1 MYLVMGRG
9 IGFGPKHHC
18 APDAVEYVPAAQKVH
33 TESFTAPA
41 TALESGPRI
50 DTQCSSNNMGWAEK
64 EPASHWLAASQ
75 AKRLNKQLSELGSST
90 SMGSSEA

>member
-1 MYLVMGRG
+1 
-9 IGFGPKHHC
+9 
-18 APDAVEYVPAAQKVH
+18 
-33 TESFTAPA
+33 
-41 TALESGPRI
+41 
-50 DTQCSSNNMGWAEK
+50 MGWAEK